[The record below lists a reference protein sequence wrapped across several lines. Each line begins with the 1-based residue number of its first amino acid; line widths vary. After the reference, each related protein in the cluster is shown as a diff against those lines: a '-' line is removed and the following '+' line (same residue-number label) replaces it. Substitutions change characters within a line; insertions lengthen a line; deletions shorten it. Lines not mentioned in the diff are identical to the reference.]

1 MIINVNN
8 QIIPNFYSIIPA
20 DLRYDNRLR
29 ATEKLF
35 FSEIS
40 ALTNVYGYC
49 YAGNKYFAKLYECDT
64 RTITRWLSNLEKLGY
79 IKVELIRDERQMI
92 LERRI
97 YIRENLQEGID
108 KNVHRGID
116 NSAGR
121 GMDKNVRNNNIYFNN
136 ITHTREPENSKIKY
150 ADKVYLIESE
160 YNSLISEYGQD
171 KTDKAISELDLYKKS
186 KGVEYAS
193 DYDTIK
199 RWVITRVDELEI
211 KEQKKNY
218 GSNTKK
224 KLNNAYHGRDYPKEF
239 FDQLYVN

>member
-1 MIINVNN
+1 MNN
-8 QIIPNFYSIIPA
+8 DNITPNFYSIIPS
-20 DLRYDNRLR
+20 DLRYDNRLK

-49 YAGNKYFAKLYECDT
+49 YAGNKYFAKLYDCDV

-79 IKVELIRDERQMI
+79 VKIELIRDERKMI

-97 YIRENLQEGID
+97 YTRESLQGGID

-116 NSAGR
+116 NFDSR
-121 GMDKNVRNNNIYFNN
+121 GIDRNVRSNNIYFNN
-136 ITHTREPENSKIKY
+136 ITHSQGDPQKSKIKY
-150 ADKVYLIESE
+150 ADKVYMYDYE
-160 YNSLISEYGQD
+160 YDDLKADMGQIKAD
-171 KTDKAISELDLYKKS
+171 KCINELDMYKKS

-199 RWVITRVDELEI
+199 RWVIDRVNELEQ
-211 KEQKKNY
+211 KENKNNTKSKKN
-218 GSNTKK
+218 SNFEQRE
-224 KLNNAYHGRDYPKEF
+224 YSKEF
-239 FDQLYVN
+239 LESLYENL